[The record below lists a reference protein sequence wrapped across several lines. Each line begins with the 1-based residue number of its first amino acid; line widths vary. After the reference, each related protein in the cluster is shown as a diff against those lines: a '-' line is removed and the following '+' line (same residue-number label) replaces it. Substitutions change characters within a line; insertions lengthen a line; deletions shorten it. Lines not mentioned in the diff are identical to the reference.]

1 MCLGR
6 HIFAPT
12 RQVAASKGWTGTAT
26 VTRVTLFITSFRE
39 TQLCASALRSAACG
53 ITSRRHAGWFLC
65 LRHYS
70 RRWLSRQSPAEGG
83 VVYFSYTGGLWSM
96 SGNGGFGKTQLNMEG
111 NPSERTYG
119 GRRWFLQ
126 RRSPADGVVETW
138 AVRDDGAEQLLP
150 VDMDL
155 ETTFWWGPGDVLV
168 GIGRRW
174 MLDGNVDPT
183 SCGVYLADIEF
194 DAAGD
199 IVSYVPPAL
208 YAPLDV
214 IVDDEGQA
222 QVDIRWGCD
231 ISPDLTRLVQ
241 TRVSGP
247 GLWVTDLLTGDS
259 QQITTEGPA
268 SRSGRPRA
276 TSLPSSLPWRRTA
289 VSRPSTSMA
298 PTGTRW
304 CGRLG
309 VSGCRLSDGLPAA
322 ATLRITQRP
331 KNSPRT
337 FPTRSTAS
345 PSPAATK

>member
-1 MCLGR
+1 MRLG
-6 HIFAPT
+6 
-12 RQVAASKGWTGTAT
+12 
-26 VTRVTLFITSFRE
+26 TSLSGVWNHFSPPRW
-39 TQLCASALRSAACG
+39 LVLVSAALLASVAFAAKPG
-53 ITSRRHAGWFLC
+53 GGGGGTG
-65 LRHYS
+65 
-70 RRWLSRQSPAEGG
+70 PGG

-96 SGNGGFGKTQLNMEG
+96 SGNDGFGKTQLNMEG

-155 ETTFWWGPGDVLV
+155 ETTLWWGPGDVLV

-259 QQITTEGPA
+259 QQITTEGA
-268 SRSGRPRA
+268 
-276 TSLPSSLPWRRTA
+276 SLPVWSPAGNVIAFESSLETYGSIATINVDGTNRHALVRASWREW
-289 VSRPSTSMA
+289 VSIV
-298 PTGTRW
+298 GW
-304 CGRLG
+304 
-309 VSGCRLSDGLPAA
+309 
-322 ATLRITQRP
+322 
-331 KNSPRT
+331 
-337 FPTRSTAS
+337 S
-345 PSPAATK
+345 PSGSHLAYHTTSKEFTKNIPDEIYRISVTGGDKVNLTADIGGWYGNVIWRQ